1 MVTHDGLVA
10 LWLGCG
16 VNSSAWDGFSEW
28 RFTEAPLDAIIDG
41 KVYGPCGKI
50 PEDGWTQASIHASNT
65 IMSQSSLDDI

>member
-50 PEDGWTQASIHASNT
+50 PEDGWT
-65 IMSQSSLDDI
+65 